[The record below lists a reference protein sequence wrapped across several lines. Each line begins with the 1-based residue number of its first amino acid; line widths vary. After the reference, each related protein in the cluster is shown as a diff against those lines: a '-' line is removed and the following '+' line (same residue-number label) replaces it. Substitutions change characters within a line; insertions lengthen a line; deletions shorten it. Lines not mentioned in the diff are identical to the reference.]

1 LKGIKT
7 LKYAARTAL
16 DIVFPVTCAACSK
29 WTGDE
34 GISVCRDCSST
45 IKIIDESVRVCLVCG
60 KPFALSGGFEDN
72 FPRKNSNAVCP
83 SCSATGEILYNNVFV
98 PEDNFLGEKGAQ
110 YVASAYSAVRAAA
123 VYDGILSELII
134 KFKYQNAERLAAFF
148 AGLLFEAY
156 GRYPEISSPD
166 IVAPVPLHPFRRF
179 KRGYN
184 QSDLIARGFARL
196 AGLNYRESL
205 LRRAY
210 STPQQAKLSAA
221 ERRKNVAGA
230 FVVPRRGIEL
240 AKGKK
245 ILLID
250 DVMTTGSTLDACA
263 RALMSAGAAEV
274 YCLVVATD

>member
-1 LKGIKT
+1 MKGIKT
-7 LKYAARTAL
+7 LKNAALTAL
-16 DIVFPVTCAACSK
+16 DMVFPMTCAACSE

-34 GISVCRDCSST
+34 GLCVCRECSSK
-45 IKIIDESVRVCLVCG
+45 IKIIDESVPLCSKCG
-60 KPFALSGGFEDN
+60 KPLAAAAGSEDI
-72 FPRKNSNAVCP
+72 FPNKNSNTICP
-83 SCSATGEILYNNVFV
+83 RCSL
-98 PEDNFLGEKGAQ
+98 PAQ
-110 YVASAYSAVRAAA
+110 TAEGTFFKIRAAA

-134 KFKYQNAERLAAFF
+134 KFKYQNAERLASFF
-148 AGLLFEAY
+148 AALLFEAY
-156 GRYPEISSPD
+156 RRYPEISSPD
-166 IVAPVPLHPFRRF
+166 VVASVPLHPLRRF

-184 QSDLIARGFARL
+184 QSDLIARGFVRL

-221 ERRKNVAGA
+221 IRRKNVAGA
-230 FVVPRRGIEL
+230 FVVPRRSFDSV
-240 AKGKK
+240 KGKK

-274 YCLVVATD
+274 SCLVVATD